1 MLAQAESRVKEQ
13 EEAEDLARVPLSCL
27 LQLSNGMNEEGSGNN

>member
-1 MLAQAESRVKEQ
+1 MLAEAQRAELRNGRKQ
-13 EEAEDLARVPLSCL
+13 RTWQGCL